1 MKIILDEREIALF
14 NAICEKKQELNLE
27 FEIDKKVI
35 CLGDIHFVHDDK
47 EILIIERKS
56 VQDLVA
62 SIKDGRYDEQS
73 YRLIHSSGLHRHHIV
88 YIIAQSPMF
97 CLKKIES

>member
-1 MKIILDEREIALF
+1 
-14 NAICEKKQELNLE
+14 LNFD

-56 VQDLVA
+56 LQDLVA
-62 SIKDGRYDEQS
+62 SINPLKMVVMTNN
-73 YRLIHSSGLHRHHIV
+73 HID
-88 YIIAQSPMF
+88 
-97 CLKKIES
+97 